1 MEALQFVAKPTP
13 SHVAKSQP
21 DLSNQDL
28 VAGKIFR
35 RRPLRYFQQQVE
47 VVV

>member
-13 SHVAKSQP
+13 SHVAKSQT
-21 DLSNQDL
+21 DLSDQDL

-35 RRPLRYFQQQVE
+35 RGPLRHFQYQAE